1 MIIGGAD
8 FCAGV
13 ELVGPTKRMMLGV
26 GIVVFWCLGMMML
39 TPFAYFI
46 RYWKTLQMA
55 VSAMPV
61 FFLSYYWS
69 VLYNR
74 IPEETHRDKRTPF
87 F

>member
-61 FFLSYYWS
+61 SSNIKGRVYHSGMPLVTVF
-69 VLYNR
+69 
-74 IPEETHRDKRTPF
+74 
-87 F
+87 